1 MTDSFIDG
9 LMNQI
14 LKNRIEDK
22 KKLIRDALKQH
33 GYEFETDVD
42 LIKFISENIIVAT
55 EKGIDEI
62 IKTYFLDDGD
72 ELLPLF
78 ATKESILN
86 CTLSFDLKM
95 MRS

>member
-1 MTDSFIDG
+1 MKNSFVDG

-22 KKLIRDALKQH
+22 NKLIRDALVQY
-33 GYEFETDVD
+33 GYEFETEAD
-42 LIKFISENIIVAT
+42 LIKFISENIIVFT
-55 EKGIDEI
+55 DKGVDEI

-72 ELLPLF
+72 KLSALF

-86 CTLSFDLKM
+86 STLSFDLKM
-95 MRS
+95 MHP